1 MNFNRLVT
9 KHEVDFMTKYDI
21 VIVGGGPAGL
31 SAAYSAT
38 RKNARTIVVEKD
50 DSIAQNVRTSGVS
63 WIDDMKR
70 LEIPAKYY
78 NPIKNFRIVSPS
90 KDIILR
96 GNIPKSC
103 VLDVR
108 ATYQYLATLAAREGA
123 EISVRSEVQ
132 SVISHSNKI
141 SGVVANTPKGKVQF
155 DSKLVID
162 ASGFNSIVARRAGIA
177 QNWKRY
183 GIGAEYECY
192 CDEIDPE
199 TWILMVGDK
208 YSDAGYAWIF
218 PISRQRVRIGTGVGR
233 PESFSDPI
241 KKLNSIIQNKFK
253 PIDELRNI
261 QPIEFHYGFIPNE
274 GSRKSTIFD
283 GLLLVGDSAGQA
295 NPLVLEGI
303 RFAIEFGRVAGEVGA
318 NSLLK
323 GCTRESL
330 LEYEKFW
337 KKRVSSKIKS
347 SLKIQSRWMKMTN
360 ESWDREVEIIEQM
373 TLEDFLDFIKAQITT
388 SKLMKLVLTHPH
400 ATAKQLFSIILDK

>member
-1 MNFNRLVT
+1 MA
-9 KHEVDFMTKYDI
+9 KYDI

-31 SAAYSAT
+31 SAAYSAA
-38 RKNARTIVVEKD
+38 RKNAKTLVLEKD
-50 DSIAQNVRTSGVS
+50 DSIAQNIRTSGVS

-70 LEIPAKYY
+70 LAIPEKCY
-78 NPIKNFRIVSPS
+78 NAIKNFRIISPS
-90 KDIILR
+90 KDIVLR
-96 GNIPKSC
+96 GKTPKSC

-108 ATYQYLATLAAREGA
+108 STYQYLATLAAREGA

-132 SVISHSNKI
+132 SVKSNSNRI
-141 SGVVANTPKGKVQF
+141 SGVVANTTRGKMEF

-162 ASGFNSIVARRAGIA
+162 ASGFNSVVARRSGFAR
-177 QNWKRY
+177 NWTRY

-192 CDEIDPE
+192 CDDIDPE
-199 TWILMVGDK
+199 TWILMVGHK

-218 PISRQRVRIGTGVGR
+218 PISKQRVRIGTGVGR
-233 PESFSDPI
+233 PESITDPI
-241 KKLNSIIQNKFK
+241 KKLNSIMESKIK
-253 PIDELRNI
+253 PLDELRNI

-283 GLLLVGDSAGQA
+283 GLMLVGDSAGQA

-318 NSLLK
+318 NSLSK

-330 LEYEKFW
+330 EQYEKFW
-337 KKRVSSKIKS
+337 KERVSSKIKS
-347 SLKIQSRWMKMTN
+347 SLKVQSRWLQMN
-360 ESWDREVEIIEQM
+360 DDSWDREVEIIQQM
-373 TLEDFLDFIKAQITT
+373 TVEDFLDFIKAQFTT

-400 ATAKQLFSIILDK
+400 STAKQLFRIILDK

>member
-1 MNFNRLVT
+1 MA
-9 KHEVDFMTKYDI
+9 KYDI

-31 SAAYSAT
+31 SAAYSAA
-38 RKNARTIVVEKD
+38 RKNAKTLVLEKD
-50 DSIAQNVRTSGVS
+50 DSIAQNIRTSGVS

-70 LEIPAKYY
+70 LAIPEKCY
-78 NPIKNFRIVSPS
+78 NAIKNFRIISPS
-90 KDIILR
+90 KDIVLR
-96 GNIPKSC
+96 GKTPKSC

-108 ATYQYLATLAAREGA
+108 SAYQYLATLAAREGA

-132 SVISHSNKI
+132 SVKSNSNRI
-141 SGVVANTPKGKVQF
+141 SGVVANTTRGKMEI

-162 ASGFNSIVARRAGIA
+162 ASGFNSVVARRSGFVR
-177 QNWKRY
+177 NWTRY

-192 CDEIDPE
+192 CDDIDPE
-199 TWILMVGDK
+199 TWILMVGHK

-218 PISRQRVRIGTGVGR
+218 PISKQRVRIGTGVGR
-233 PESFSDPI
+233 PESITDPI
-241 KKLNSIIQNKFK
+241 KKLNSIMESKIK
-253 PIDELRNI
+253 PLDELRNI

-283 GLLLVGDSAGQA
+283 GLMLVGDSAGQA

-318 NSLLK
+318 NSLSK

-330 LEYEKFW
+330 EQYEKFW
-337 KKRVSSKIKS
+337 KERVSSKIKS
-347 SLKIQSRWMKMTN
+347 SLKVQSRWLQMN
-360 ESWDREVEIIEQM
+360 DDSWDREVEIIQQM
-373 TLEDFLDFIKAQITT
+373 TVEDFVDFIKAQFTT

-400 ATAKQLFSIILDK
+400 STAKQLFRIILDK

>member
-1 MNFNRLVT
+1 
-9 KHEVDFMTKYDI
+9 
-21 VIVGGGPAGL
+21 VGGGPAGL
-31 SAAYSAT
+31 SAAYSAA
-38 RKNARTIVVEKD
+38 RKNARTILLEKD
-50 DSIAQNVRTSGVS
+50 DSIAQNIRTSGVS

-70 LEIPAKYY
+70 LEIPEKYY
-78 NPIKNFRIVSPS
+78 NPIKNFRIISPS
-90 KDIILR
+90 KDVILR
-96 GNIPKSC
+96 GNTPKSC

-132 SVISHSNKI
+132 SAITHSNKI
-141 SGVVANTPKGKVQF
+141 TGILANTPKGKEQF

-177 QNWKRY
+177 NNWKRY

-192 CDEIDPE
+192 CDEVDAE

-218 PISRQRVRIGTGVGR
+218 PISKQRVRIGTGVGR
-233 PESFSDPI
+233 PESVADPI
-241 KKLNSIIQNKFK
+241 KLLNSILEAKLK
-253 PIDELRNI
+253 PLEELGNI
-261 QPIEFHYGFIPNE
+261 QPIELHYGFIPNE

-303 RFAIEFGRVAGEVGA
+303 RFAIEFGKIAGEIGA
-318 NSLLK
+318 KSLLM

-330 LEYEKFW
+330 REYEILW
-337 KKRVSSKIKS
+337 KERVDSKIKS
-347 SLKIQSRWMKMTN
+347 SLKVQSRWLRMN
-360 ESWDREVEIIEQM
+360 NDSWDREVEIIRQM
-373 TLEDFLDFIKAQITT
+373 TAEEFVDFIKAQFTT
-388 SKLMKLVLTHPH
+388 SKLMKLMLTHPH
-400 ATAKQLFSIILDK
+400 ATAKQLFGLILGK